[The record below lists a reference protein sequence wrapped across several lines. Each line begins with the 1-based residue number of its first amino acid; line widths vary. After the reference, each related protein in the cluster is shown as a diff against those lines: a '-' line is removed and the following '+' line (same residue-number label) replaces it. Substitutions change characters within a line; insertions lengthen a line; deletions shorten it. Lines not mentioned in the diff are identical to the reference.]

1 TFRFVQNSQA
11 SMNVHNVK
19 AMLAL
24 ASETLRAR
32 SLSVDAASFC
42 REMTTRP
49 THATLELLRV
59 VCEGVAAEELNLLF
73 DYIGLHHRG
82 MEYLRKLR
90 GVFKL
95 DLRQQLSHID
105 IEDDC
110 KLYSVVAGILE
121 IAEELERCCDECM
134 TDPPSTSVLRR
145 LASTMTDFL
154 GEDEGKDPGGKSYA
168 SASALAKAF

>member
-1 TFRFVQNSQA
+1 MTSPNSQT

-24 ASETLRAR
+24 ASETLRAH
-32 SLSVDAASFC
+32 SLSVDVANSC

-49 THATLELLRV
+49 THTTLELLRV
-59 VCEGVAAEELNLLF
+59 VSEGVAAEELNLLF

-95 DLRQQLSHID
+95 ELRQQLSHID

-110 KLYSVVAGILE
+110 ELYSVVAGILE
-121 IAEELERCCDECM
+121 IAEELERYCDECI

>member
-1 TFRFVQNSQA
+1 
-11 SMNVHNVK
+11 MNVHNVK

-32 SLSVDAASFC
+32 SLSVDAASFY

-49 THATLELLRV
+49 THPRLELLRV

-82 MEYLRKLR
+82 MEYLL
-90 GVFKL
+90 
-95 DLRQQLSHID
+95 
-105 IEDDC
+105 
-110 KLYSVVAGILE
+110 VAGILE
-121 IAEELERCCDECM
+121 FAKELERCSDECI

-145 LASTMTDFL
+145 LASTLTDFL
-154 GEDEGKDPGGKSYA
+154 GEDEGKDPGVKSFV
-168 SASALAKAF
+168 SATALAKAF